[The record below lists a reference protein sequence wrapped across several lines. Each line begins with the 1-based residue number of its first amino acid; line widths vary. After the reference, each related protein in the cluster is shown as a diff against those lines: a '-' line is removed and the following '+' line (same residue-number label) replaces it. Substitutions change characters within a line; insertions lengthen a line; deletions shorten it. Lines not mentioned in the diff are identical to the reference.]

1 MVEYKTCMSE
11 PFTPHPTSLNT
22 NSSPAQQ
29 NFSTLLSTTQLHYF
43 KMKFFSN
50 LVNIVPLVVLGAA
63 GVMAQ
68 SSDAVISAIE
78 AFTSTSSNLATVVND
93 LSVVNF
99 GVDGIVC
106 ISHPEDSHTVLIVD
120 VRKS

>member
-1 MVEYKTCMSE
+1 
-11 PFTPHPTSLNT
+11 
-22 NSSPAQQ
+22 
-29 NFSTLLSTTQLHYF
+29 
-43 KMKFFSN
+43 MKFFSN

-106 ISHPEDSHTVLIVD
+106 ISHRKIHTPC
-120 VRKS
+120 

>member
-1 MVEYKTCMSE
+1 
-11 PFTPHPTSLNT
+11 
-22 NSSPAQQ
+22 
-29 NFSTLLSTTQLHYF
+29 
-43 KMKFFSN
+43 
-50 LVNIVPLVVLGAA
+50 
-63 GVMAQ
+63 MAQ
-68 SSDAVISAIE
+68 SSDAVISAIQ

-106 ISHPEDSHTVLIVD
+106 ISYPEDSHSVLIVD